1 MTQSVV
7 LITGASRGI
16 GEALALAL
24 LDRGDRVIGF
34 SRGVSE
40 RAIAHEQFLPINVD
54 LSSMAEIEMA
64 MHRLFET
71 LTPDGIG
78 SIALVNNAAALAP
91 LAPIE
96 DCASHD
102 IVSHLHVG
110 TAAPALMTSLFLQKT
125 AEWPVPRTVTVV
137 TSGLADIPAA
147 SMSLYCA
154 SKAFLNMFTRCV
166 REEQRLTSRPA
177 RVIAIDPGMAE
188 TDMQVYA
195 RSRQGE
201 SFPVGTLLQQAHDA
215 GQVHAPQAVAERIM
229 RLLDARGA
237 DEKAVLRA

>member
-1 MTQSVV
+1 MKPSVV

-24 LDRGDRVIGF
+24 LGRGDCVVGL

-40 RAIAHEQFLPINVD
+40 QTIAHEQFKAVNVD
-54 LSSMAEIEMA
+54 LSSLAEVEMA

-71 LTPDGIG
+71 LTPDAISGIT
-78 SIALVNNAAALAP
+78 LVNNAAALAP

-96 DCASHD
+96 ACASSD
-102 IVSHLHVG
+102 IAAHLHVG
-110 TAAPALMTSLFLQKT
+110 TAAPVLLTSLFLQKT
-125 AEWPVPRTVTVV
+125 ADWPVPRTVATL
-137 TSGLADIPAA
+137 TSGLAGIPAA

-166 REEQRLTSRPA
+166 REEQRLSPRPA

-188 TDMQVYA
+188 TDMQAYA

-215 GQVHAPQAVAERIM
+215 GQVLAPRDVAERIV
-229 RLLDARGA
+229 RLLDEHGA
-237 DEKAVLRA
+237 DDRAVLKV